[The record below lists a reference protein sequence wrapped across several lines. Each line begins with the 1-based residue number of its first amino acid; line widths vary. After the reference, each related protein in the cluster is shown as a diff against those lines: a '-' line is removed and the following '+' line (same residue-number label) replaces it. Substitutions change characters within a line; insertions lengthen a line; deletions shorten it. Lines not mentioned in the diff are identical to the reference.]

1 MEKGKSLVY
10 VDGDLN
16 YRKSKLPSVFC
27 ACLASQ
33 LSPQWNIYSPFGL
46 PWYLPHVSVIPHL
59 FLPHRNP
66 LASYEVPP
74 PSQPTSSRLRNLY
87 RSRN

>member
-46 PWYLPHVSVIPHL
+46 PWYLTPCLGHTSPISTP
-59 FLPHRNP
+59 PQP
-66 LASYEVPP
+66 LSILR
-74 PSQPTSSRLRNLY
+74 SPTT
-87 RSRN
+87 